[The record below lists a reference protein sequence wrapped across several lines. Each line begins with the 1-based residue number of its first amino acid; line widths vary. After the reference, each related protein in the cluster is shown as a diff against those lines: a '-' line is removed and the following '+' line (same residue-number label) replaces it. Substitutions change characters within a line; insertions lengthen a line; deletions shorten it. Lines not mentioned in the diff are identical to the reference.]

1 MVTTSHRHRGM
12 TVPDPVATASP
23 HRQSQTRTCAADSGD
38 AARPSRQRR
47 NPLPRSRHGRSNT
60 THWSSVTRSAIRN
73 LATVGPAI
81 LRRTS
86 EGAEADL
93 VGGTRMSVA
102 LGDAAALVENVLRC
116 QPLRGIERINPTERA
131 GLTVILAVVRQSV
144 QERRDIHKLFEAM
157 RLLQLA
163 VRLLDVLIQAEAAR
177 QHQETAGN
185 R

>member
-73 LATVGPAI
+73 LATVGRAI
-81 LRRTS
+81 LRRAS

-102 LGDAAALVENVLRC
+102 LGDAAALVERATALVAWYGLRS
-116 QPLRGIERINPTERA
+116 LGMRGPASRTFVGPRSHL
-131 GLTVILAVVRQSV
+131 GSR
-144 QERRDIHKLFEAM
+144 
-157 RLLQLA
+157 
-163 VRLLDVLIQAEAAR
+163 
-177 QHQETAGN
+177 
-185 R
+185 